1 MALQFE
7 VKSLDDLDESI
18 KALYVA
24 HGDVFRLSVE
34 GIDPADELK
43 EALKK
48 ERALSSE
55 AKTKAKA
62 LEDANKLAE
71 EARAT
76 EKGEYKTLWERQ
88 QEETSGYKS
97 KLEELTQQVSASRR
111 GTLQAELIAEF
122 TKDPERVH
130 AWKGIVQEFIKNDDS
145 GDAVLSQGGM
155 TIEKATLVAQLKAKY
170 HFLVDGSKAEGGNSQ
185 GNKGQGAQT
194 TNPFK
199 KGENFNLTEQSRIR
213 RENPE
218 LAKSLKAQA

>member
-24 HGDVFRLSVE
+24 HGDVFRLAVE

-88 QEETSGYKS
+88 QEETSGYKTQ
-97 KLEELTQQVSASRR
+97 LETLKQTGEAPESFKDEGFKPIDLDELK
-111 GTLQAELIAEF
+111 ELDE
-122 TKDPERVH
+122 
-130 AWKGIVQEFIKNDDS
+130 
-145 GDAVLSQGGM
+145 
-155 TIEKATLVAQLKAKY
+155 
-170 HFLVDGSKAEGGNSQ
+170 
-185 GNKGQGAQT
+185 
-194 TNPFK
+194 
-199 KGENFNLTEQSRIR
+199 
-213 RENPE
+213 
-218 LAKSLKAQA
+218 